1 MKISDTLK
9 SRGLF
14 SNDIKSRFKNKQMT
28 LDGEVLEQD
37 IDIDVQDELIDAGEF
52 ICEHIASDSNKLT
65 LCHIIGFENL
75 FACNI
80 ESDFI
85 NFLKTFH
92 VLRISKRE
100 VIVLKKM
107 SLKNTNEE

>member
-1 MKISDTLK
+1 MKISDILK
-9 SRGLF
+9 ARGMF
-14 SNDIKSRFKNKQMT
+14 SNDIKSRFKNKQMS
-28 LDGEVLEQD
+28 LDGEVIDQD
-37 IDIDVQDELIDAGEF
+37 IEINVQDELIDAGDF
-52 ICEHIASDSNKLT
+52 IFDHIANDKNKIA
-65 LCHIIGFENL
+65 LCNIIGFENL

-80 ESDFI
+80 ESEFI

-107 SLKNTNEE
+107 SQKNTNEE